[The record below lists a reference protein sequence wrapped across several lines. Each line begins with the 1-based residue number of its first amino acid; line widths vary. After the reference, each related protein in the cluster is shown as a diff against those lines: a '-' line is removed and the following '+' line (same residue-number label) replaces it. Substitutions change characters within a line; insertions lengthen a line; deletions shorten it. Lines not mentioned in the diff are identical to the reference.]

1 MQRSLFSFLCILAL
15 AVSSSTSSSAG
26 LYTENLLL
34 SPLSHNS
41 LLASFNFRVRSHRD
55 SQKSLISSTHYAHLP
70 RSLGQILS
78 NTHTHELHLRLTQG
92 RWDEDWGVLP
102 SNGEMAGGT
111 GMEIWAWIDDQDADT
126 YYPLMR
132 VRRLM
137 EGRIPDGSL

>member
-1 MQRSLFSFLCILAL
+1 
-15 AVSSSTSSSAG
+15 
-26 LYTENLLL
+26 
-34 SPLSHNS
+34 
-41 LLASFNFRVRSHRD
+41 
-55 SQKSLISSTHYAHLP
+55 
-70 RSLGQILS
+70 
-78 NTHTHELHLRLTQG
+78 LTQG